1 MVTFIILRL
10 LDIWST
16 LLSVSTFG
24 IDLETNP
31 VSRFL
36 LEKGLFVW
44 WQIFL
49 TSIVCL
55 FLVKFDSRAVRIGL
69 KVFNVVTTVV
79 VLVNFISY
87 FLATG
92 IL

>member
-1 MVTFIILRL
+1 MITFIILRL

-36 LEKGLFVW
+36 LEQGLFIW

-55 FLVKFDSRAVRIGL
+55 FLVKFDSRTVRIGL
-69 KVFNVVTTVV
+69 KVFNVVTAITITI
-79 VLVNFISY
+79 NFVSY
-87 FLATG
+87 LIATRFF
-92 IL
+92 

>member
-10 LDIWST
+10 LDIWYT
-16 LLSVSTFG
+16 LLSVSAFG

-31 VSRFL
+31 
-36 LEKGLFVW
+36 E
-44 WQIFL
+44 
-49 TSIVCL
+49 
-55 FLVKFDSRAVRIGL
+55 
-69 KVFNVVTTVV
+69 VFNVVTTVV

>member
-1 MVTFIILRL
+1 MITFIILRL

-16 LLSVSTFG
+16 LLSVSAFG

-31 VSRFL
+31 ISRFL
-36 LEKGLFVW
+36 LEQGLFVW

-69 KVFNVVTTVV
+69 KVSNVVTTVV